1 MKDKSWKESIIDV
14 LEAEGQS
21 MHYADIAEQI
31 QRTKLRDKFG
41 ATPANTVY
49 TVIFESI
56 RKDGEDS
63 PFVKSGVGEFML
75 RRAPTVAKKPGR
87 ASTSPAAEES
97 AETGGII
104 KAFGMFWR
112 REWVDWTA
120 RPKLMGVQQ
129 EGAKPVDFAEQKGV
143 YLLHDGREVVYV
155 GRMTEKRLSLRLLEH
170 TKDRLNGR
178 WDRFSWFGLLD
189 VSDDGNLEEMDFSSL
204 TADAVIVTLE
214 ALLIEGLEPRQ
225 NRKRGDAFRAVEYL
239 QHLDPE
245 LAKKAKRKLAEE
257 LLAKL

>member
-1 MKDKSWKESIIDV
+1 MNKSWKEAIIEV

-21 MHYADIAEQI
+21 MHYANIAEEI
-31 QRTKLRDKFG
+31 QRRKLRSSFG

-49 TVIFESI
+49 TALFESI
-56 RKDGEDS
+56 KKDGDRS
-63 PFVKSGVGEFML
+63 PFVKSGTGEFML
-75 RRAPTVAKKPGR
+75 RRAVVSSQRRGR
-87 ASTSPAAEES
+87 ALMSPEAEEA

-112 REWVDWTA
+112 RESVYWTS

-129 EGAKPVDFAEQKGV
+129 EGAKPVDFAAQKGV
-143 YLLHDGREVVYV
+143 YLLHDGREVIYV
-155 GRMTEKRLSLRLLEH
+155 GRMTEMRLAARLFEH

-189 VSDDGNLEEMDFSSL
+189 VTDGGELADRSFSKL
-204 TADAVIVTLE
+204 TADDVIITME
-214 ALLIEGLEPRQ
+214 ALLVEGLEPRQ

-245 LAKKAKRKLAEE
+245 LAKKAKKKLAEE
-257 LLAKL
+257 MLSKL

>member
-1 MKDKSWKESIIDV
+1 MNKSWKEAIIDV
-14 LEAEGQS
+14 LEAEGQA
-21 MHYADIAEQI
+21 MHYADIAEEI
-31 QRTKLRDKFG
+31 QRRKLRSSFG

-49 TVIFESI
+49 TVLHETIK
-56 RKDGEDS
+56 KDGDEAL
-63 PFVKSGVGEFML
+63 FIKSGVGEFML
-75 RRAPTVAKKPGR
+75 RRTATPSKKVGGAPTSLK
-87 ASTSPAAEES
+87 AEDI

-112 REWVDWTA
+112 REWVDWTSK
-120 RPKLMGVQQ
+120 PKLMGWQQ

-155 GRMTEKRLSLRLLEH
+155 GRMTENRLGARLFEH

-178 WDRFSWFGLLD
+178 WERFSWFGLFD
-189 VSDDGNLEEMDFSSL
+189 VTDEGTLADRGLSSL
-204 TADAVIVTLE
+204 TTEDVIVTME

-239 QHLDPE
+239 QVLDPE
-245 LAKKAKRKLAEE
+245 LAKKAKKKLVEE
-257 LLAKL
+257 LVSKI

>member
-1 MKDKSWKESIIDV
+1 MNKSWKEAVVEV
-14 LEAEGQS
+14 LETAGQS
-21 MHYADIAEQI
+21 MHYADIAEEI
-31 QRTKLRDKFG
+31 QRRKLRSSFG

-49 TVIFESI
+49 TVLYETIK
-56 RKDGEDS
+56 KDGDDAI
-63 PFVKSGVGEFML
+63 FIKSGVGEFML
-75 RRAPTVAKKPGR
+75 RRAATPSKKRGKAPL
-87 ASTSPAAEES
+87 TLEAEEA

-112 REWVDWTA
+112 REWVDWTSK
-120 RPKLMGVQQ
+120 PKLMGWQQ

-155 GRMTEKRLSLRLLEH
+155 GRMTVTRLGARLSEH

-178 WDRFSWFGLLD
+178 WERFSWFGLFD
-189 VSDDGNLEEMDFSSL
+189 VTDDGALADRGFSAL
-204 TADAVIVTLE
+204 MADDIIVTLE

-239 QHLDPE
+239 QVLDPE
-245 LAKKAKRKLAEE
+245 LAKKAKKKLVEE
-257 LLAKL
+257 LASKI